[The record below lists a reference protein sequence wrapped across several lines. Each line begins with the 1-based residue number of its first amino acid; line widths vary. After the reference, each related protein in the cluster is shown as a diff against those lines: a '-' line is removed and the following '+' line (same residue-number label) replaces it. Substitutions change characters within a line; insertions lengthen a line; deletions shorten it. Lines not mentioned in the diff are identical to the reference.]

1 MFMFIQLNNN
11 QYRISRNMLIR
22 LMTDNVVNHRT
33 IVVAKVI
40 VFRCGNDLIYVNGTN
55 WLALGKVI
63 GSSVD
68 VGCLCCKFKRRKGY
82 KRTYGYRNVI
92 TMVYFTKIIKL

>member
-1 MFMFIQLNNN
+1 MFIQLNNN

-22 LMTDNVVNHRT
+22 LRTDGVVNHRNV
-33 IVVAKVI
+33 VVAKVLT
-40 VFRCGNDLIYVNGTN
+40 FKCGNDLIYDDGNN

-63 GSSVD
+63 GSFVD

-92 TMVYFTKIIKL
+92 TMVCFTKIIRL